1 MKKHLAREL
10 LLENRARHHVGR
22 VLKENNAYT
31 AAILEVAA
39 GADGS
44 YTPAE
49 WDAFIKPLLA
59 CKLPVVQ
66 WLDGIPE

>member
-31 AAILEVAA
+31 AAILEVA
-39 GADGS
+39 
-44 YTPAE
+44 E